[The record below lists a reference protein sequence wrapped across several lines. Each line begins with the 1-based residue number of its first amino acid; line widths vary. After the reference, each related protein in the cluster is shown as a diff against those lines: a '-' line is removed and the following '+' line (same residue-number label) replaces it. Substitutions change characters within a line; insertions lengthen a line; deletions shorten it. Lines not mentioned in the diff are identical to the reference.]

1 MHRQPTK
8 NH

>member
-8 NH
+8 N